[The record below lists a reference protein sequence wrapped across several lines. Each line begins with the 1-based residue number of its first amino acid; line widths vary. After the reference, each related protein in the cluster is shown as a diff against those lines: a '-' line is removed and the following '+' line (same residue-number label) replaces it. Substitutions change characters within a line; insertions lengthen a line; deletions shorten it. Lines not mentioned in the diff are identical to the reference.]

1 MHIELERQLKEMK
14 SSYSPEKAIDIAKT
28 IYQVKANTQNGE
40 VSHIMLISDE
50 QQNLVQLFKYG

>member
-1 MHIELERQLKEMK
+1 VHIELERQLKEMK